1 MPPRMQSRSVSN
13 TLLPYLTS
21 TSSSSS
27 SLSSIPSLSSA
38 SSQCLLRQ
46 FSATAAPQAQTKLRR
61 QMFEWLNNEGSVF
74 KHHVPGET
82 NYLTRLKQRGGNEGS
97 ETSRPF
103 PNNQHFISEPI
114 LSEELRNEVYNRVV
128 EQKKS
133 VRVVSVE
140 LGIDMK
146 RIAAVVRLVELE
158 KRQRAQGKPL
168 ALPYARAVHEMVPT
182 TPLAEKGERQTYHEP
197 INDLPAHPL
206 TGSQIFYPVPESRSF
221 NRVEAGRVFSGA
233 PAMEHS
239 EAAEISHPS
248 DLAEKI
254 MEDPNS
260 IGWVGKGAN
269 ARQIL
274 QPADVRIPHPHLVAQ
289 ERDRLA
295 HPNERLAVADLQAK
309 RLERQDALEKERR
322 ERLQARREKKTTIVS
337 PEDSRFDYRIKDTIY
352 TTETTGVDGRGS
364 KATGRR
370 YGVPHRD
377 RTRGEVKIPTRVEA

>member
-1 MPPRMQSRSVSN
+1 MPPRIQSRSVSN
-13 TLLPYLTS
+13 TLLPYLTA
-21 TSSSSS
+21 SSSSS
-27 SLSSIPSLSSA
+27 SLSSLPSLSST
-38 SSQCLLRQ
+38 SSQCLSRQ
-46 FSATAAPQAQTKLRR
+46 FSATAASQGQTKLRR

-74 KHHVPGET
+74 KHHIPGEP
-82 NYLTRLKQRGGNEGS
+82 NYITRLKGDGGEK
-97 ETSRPF
+97 TRPF
-103 PNNQHFISEPI
+103 PDNRNFFSEPI

-133 VRVVSVE
+133 VRVVSVD

-158 KRQRAQGKPL
+158 KRQRTQGKPL
-168 ALPYARAVHEMVPT
+168 ALPYARAIHEMVPT
-182 TPLAEKGERQTYHEP
+182 TPLAEPGERQTYHEP

-221 NRVEAGRVFSGA
+221 NRVEAGR
-233 PAMEHS
+233 
-239 EAAEISHPS
+239 I
-248 DLAEKI
+248 L
-254 MEDPNS
+254 EDPNS
-260 IGWVGKGAN
+260 IGWVGKGDN

-274 QPADVRIPHPHLVAQ
+274 QPADVRIPHPHLVAL

-295 HPNERLAVADLQAK
+295 HPNERLAVADLQSK
-309 RLERQDALEKERR
+309 RLERQDAIEQARR
-322 ERLQARREKKTTIVS
+322 ERIQARREKKLTVVS

-352 TTETTGVDGRGS
+352 TKETTGIDGRGS
-364 KATGRR
+364 KAAGRR